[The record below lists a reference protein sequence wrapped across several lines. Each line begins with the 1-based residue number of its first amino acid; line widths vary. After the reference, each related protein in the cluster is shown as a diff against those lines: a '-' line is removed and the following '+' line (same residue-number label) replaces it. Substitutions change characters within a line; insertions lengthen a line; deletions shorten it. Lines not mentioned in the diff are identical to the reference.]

1 MRSKG
6 ACVHLCVK
14 LRERKR
20 EGKEVGAG
28 RYHNAPLNP
37 LRIWRVGQTWPARP
51 NEMVR
56 GGVRGGSMQNNPFSV
71 LCWACFLRAQLD
83 NSHRSHVCAGRKGK
97 SSKKHTGSLSH
108 TNTQEKKKKEKKKP
122 HSVVPLRSTTSYVN
136 TSNKKHT
143 SSWRVLK
150 LLSSLKGLTWN
161 NYSSGS
167 QFVKCPLPLVLS
179 RLSCSNYRWKP
190 EL

>member
-1 MRSKG
+1 MYEENERAAFALLASTKPG
-6 ACVHLCVK
+6 LTVAHCSCTDKRQLHLSWPTAVSRPTGKWGVRGRVRACAGLCVK

-28 RYHNAPLNP
+28 RYHNVPLNP

-51 NEMVR
+51 NEMAR
-56 GGVRGGSMQNNPFSV
+56 GGVRGGSTQNNPFSV

-108 TNTQEKKKKEKKKP
+108 TNTQEKKKKRKTP
-122 HSVVPLRSTTSYVN
+122 QRCSP
-136 TSNKKHT
+136 
-143 SSWRVLK
+143 VLNHK
-150 LLSSLKGLTWN
+150 L
-161 NYSSGS
+161 
-167 QFVKCPLPLVLS
+167 C
-179 RLSCSNYRWKP
+179 
-190 EL
+190 